1 MSMQYIGK
9 TDNARALG
17 RLGFTHITGAQK
29 KYRPRAHLQAGYA
42 RAEAGYLPADKY
54 SARPIRLRHSKKS
67 SVCCERHYGKY
78 KMKKQAGYYKKAQSV
93 TPSEG
98 LAFSH
103 HLRANI
109 FWQKNPEPQEQP
121 IKRM

>member
-17 RLGFTHITGAQK
+17 QLGFTHITGVQK
-29 KYRPRAHLQAGYA
+29 VPAARTCKPDMREQKQAISPRTNIPHGLCVCAT
-42 RAEAGYLPADKY
+42 P
-54 SARPIRLRHSKKS
+54 KS

-78 KMKKQAGYYKKAQSV
+78 KMKKQAGYHEKAQSV

-109 FWQKNPEPQEQP
+109 FCRKIP
-121 IKRM
+121 